1 LRPQPETRRRLRLM
15 IVDRYDPVNLSE
27 LIPELRLQMEPDL
40 AQLDRLL
47 DDDEIFL
54 GVKADL
60 SRRHPNS
67 ERLGRRSTPVE
78 VILRMLVLRRLYD
91 WSFEATE
98 RNVSDSLV
106 LRQFCRLYLQAAPD
120 DTTLIRWAKLIG
132 PRTLERLNERA
143 VALAFERKVTR
154 ARKLRTDATVVETGV
169 CYPTDSG
176 LLNDGVRVLGRLMG
190 KAKEIL
196 GHSGEVFRD
205 RTRSAKRLGRTIAE
219 GARRRGEEA
228 KGASKAAYERLI
240 GIARA
245 SSKQACE
252 VQQMLRS
259 REEEARPGGGRLAD
273 EIERFEGLLA
283 RVVQQTER
291 RVLKGESVAAGE
303 KLVSLFEEHTTIIA
317 RGKAGKKTEFG
328 RKVWLEEVEGGI
340 VTGYRIL
347 KGNPSDEKQLQP
359 TLENHLRMFGR
370 PPWLVAAD
378 RGVYSS
384 ANERSARSMGVK
396 RVGLP
401 KKGAK
406 TEERQRYERQ
416 GWFMRAKRFRAGIEG
431 RISVMKRRGYLGRC
445 RDKGEEGFG
454 RWVGWGVLSSNLHA
468 IARAEA
474 AR

>member
-1 LRPQPETRRRLRLM
+1 M
-15 IVDRYDPVNLSE
+15 IVDRYEPVNLCE
-27 LIPELRLQMEPDL
+27 LIPELRLEMEPEL
-40 AQLDRLL
+40 AALDRLL
-47 DDDEIFL
+47 DDDEPFL
-54 GVKADL
+54 QTVKADL
-60 SRRHPNS
+60 CRRRPNS
-67 ERLGRRSTPVE
+67 SRLGRRSTPVE
-78 VILRMLVLRRLYD
+78 VILRMLIVRRLYD

-132 PRTLERLNERA
+132 ADTLECLNER
-143 VALAFERKVTR
+143 VVLLAFERKVSR
-154 ARKLRTDATVVETGV
+154 GRKLRTDATVVETNISH
-169 CYPTDSG
+169 PTDSG
-176 LLNDGVRVLGRLMG
+176 LLGDGVRVLGRLMG

-196 GHSGEVFRD
+196 GASGEVFRN
-205 RTRSAKRLGRTIAE
+205 RTRSAKRLGRSIAE

-228 KGASKAAYERLI
+228 KEASKATYERLI

-245 SSKQACE
+245 TLKQATK

-259 REEEARPGGGRLAD
+259 EEAHLGGGRLAD
-273 EIERFEGLLA
+273 ELERFEGLLE
-283 RVVQQTER
+283 RVVGQTER
-291 RVLKGESVAAGE
+291 RVLSGESLAAGQ
-303 KLVSLFEEHTTIIA
+303 KLVSLFEEHTAIIA
-317 RGKAGKKTEFG
+317 RGKAGKKIEFG

-340 VTGYRIL
+340 VSSYRIL
-347 KGNPSDEKQLQP
+347 EGNPSDEKQFQPSLQ
-359 TLENHLRMFGR
+359 NHQRLFGR

-384 ANERSARSMGVK
+384 ANEEAARGMGVQ

-406 TEERQRYERQ
+406 DAERHRYERQ
-416 GWFMRAKRFRAGIEG
+416 GWFRRAKRFRAGIEG

-454 RWVGWGVLSSNLHA
+454 RWVGWGVLTSNLHV

-474 AR
+474 AG

>member
-1 LRPQPETRRRLRLM
+1 M

-27 LIPELRLQMEPDL
+27 LIPELRLEMEPEL

-47 DDDEIFL
+47 DDDEIFS

-67 ERLGRRSTPVE
+67 ARLGRRSTPVE
-78 VILRMLVLRRLYD
+78 VILRMLVVRRLYD

-106 LRQFCRLYLQAAPD
+106 LRQFCRVYLEAAPD

-132 PRTLERLNERA
+132 PQTLEHLNERV
-143 VALAFERKVTR
+143 VALARQRKVTR
-154 ARKLRTDATVVETGV
+154 GRKLRTDGTVVETNI
-169 CYPTDSG
+169 CHPTDSG

-190 KAKEIL
+190 RAKEVL
-196 GHSGEVFRD
+196 GGTGESFRN
-205 RTRSAKRLGRTIAE
+205 RTRSAKRLGRSIAE

-228 KGASKAAYERLI
+228 KEASKAAYERLL
-240 GIARA
+240 GIART
-245 SSKQACE
+245 SLKQAGK
-252 VQQMLRS
+252 VRQMLRS
-259 REEEARPGGGRLAD
+259 QEEEEEEAQRHLGGRLAD
-273 EIERFEGLLA
+273 ELERFEGLLEG
-283 RVVQQTER
+283 VVQQTER
-291 RVLKGESVAAGE
+291 RVLSGESVAAGE

-328 RKVWLEEVEGGI
+328 RKVWLDEVEGGI
-340 VTGYRIL
+340 ISSYRIL
-347 KGNPSDEKQLQP
+347 QGNPSDEKGLLP
-359 TLENHLRMFGR
+359 SLENHLRLFGR

-378 RGVYSS
+378 RGVYSL
-384 ANERSARSMGVK
+384 ANEEAARGMGVR
-396 RVGLP
+396 RVALP

-406 TEERQRYERQ
+406 NEERQRHERQ
-416 GWFMRAKRFRAGIEG
+416 GWFRRARRFRAGIEG
-431 RISVMKRRGYLGRC
+431 RISVMKRRGQLGRC

-454 RWVGWGVLSSNLHA
+454 RWIGWGVLTSNLHA

>member
-1 LRPQPETRRRLRLM
+1 M
-15 IVDRYDPVNLSE
+15 IVDGYDPVNLFLE
-27 LIPELRLQMEPDL
+27 LIPELRLEMEPPL
-40 AQLDRLL
+40 QALDRLL

-54 GVKADL
+54 RIKADL
-60 SRRHPNS
+60 SKRHPNS

-78 VILRMLVLRRLYD
+78 VILRMLVVRRLYD

-98 RNVSDSLV
+98 RNVSDSLL
-106 LRQFCRLYLQAAPD
+106 LRQFCRLYLESAPD

-132 PRTLERLNERA
+132 PETLERLNER
-143 VALAFERKVTR
+143 VVLLAFERKVTR
-154 ARKLRTDATVVETGV
+154 GRKLRTDATVVETNI
-169 CYPTDSG
+169 CHPTDSG

-190 KAKEIL
+190 RAKQIL
-196 GHSGEVFRD
+196 SASGEVFRN

-219 GARRRGEEA
+219 GTRRRGEKA

-240 GIARA
+240 GLAGA
-245 SSKQACE
+245 SLKQASK
-252 VQQMLRS
+252 VRQMLRS
-259 REEEARPGGGRLAD
+259 EEAHLGGGRLAD
-273 EIERFEGLLA
+273 EIERIEGLLE
-283 RVVQQTER
+283 RVVEQSGR
-291 RVLKGESVAAGE
+291 RVLSGESVAAGE
-303 KLVSLFEEHTTIIA
+303 KLVSLFEEHTAIIA

-340 VTGYRIL
+340 VSGYRIL
-347 KGNPSDEKQLQP
+347 EGNPSDDKQLQP
-359 TLENHLRMFGR
+359 SLENHLRLFGR

-384 ANERSARSMGVK
+384 ANEQSARSMGVQ

-406 TEERQRYERQ
+406 NKERQHHERQ
-416 GWFMRAKRFRAGIEG
+416 GWFRRAKRFRVGIEG

-445 RDKGEEGFG
+445 REKGEEGFG
-454 RWVGWGVLSSNLHA
+454 RWVGWGVLTSNLHA